1 MIIADYRSKFE
12 DMMRTTEEYRECLR
26 HQKGKTIGIIY
37 IFKGESAPGYRHYEC
52 WEGDVISSWLH
63 AVEELGCLP
72 LLMDARTFCDK
83 TMNGTLP
90 HLDYVVNLN
99 NGTYDISTL
108 GLITSVCAFHGIPCI
123 PCNTSTIVTGENKR
137 ISNLLAKMIGLQ
149 VPADLPPTC
158 GGGIIRPIALGS
170 SIGVRRID
178 DSNNEVDIKGN
189 ELYQEFISG
198 YDFTTP
204 ILYDPIAMSLSV
216 LPAVLYDPEN
226 QSPEWFLGE
235 DQKKKHSGYNK
246 TFIRIQNDLS
256 KLYLN
261 LAEIIGI
268 VDYCR
273 IDARFHSESDNDI
286 RLQTRSGASSKT
298 AYFMEINPMPTIKDK
313 INFCNAIENL
323 CENDP
328 IYHAYFEYKDFISG
342 NATATGFILSCA
354 VQSFIDAKPIC

>member
-1 MIIADYRSKFE
+1 MRSI
-12 DMMRTTEEYRECLR
+12 EEYRECLL

-37 IFKGESAPGYRHYEC
+37 IFKGESATGYRHYEC

-72 LLMDARTFCDK
+72 LLMDARTFCNK

-108 GLITSVCAFHGIPCI
+108 GLITSVCAFQGIPCI

-137 ISNLLAKMIGLQ
+137 ISNMLARMIGLQ
-149 VPADLPPTC
+149 VPADLSPTH
-158 GGGIIRPIALGS
+158 GGGIIRPFALGS

-178 DSNNEVDIKGN
+178 DSINEVDIKED

-204 ILYDPIAMSLSV
+204 ILYDPLSMSLSV
-216 LPAVLYDPEN
+216 LPAILYVPEN
-226 QSPEWFLGE
+226 QSSEWFLGE
-235 DQKKKHSGYNK
+235 EQKKEHRGYK
-246 TFIRIQNDLS
+246 KISIRIQNDLS
-256 KLYLN
+256 KLYLH
-261 LAEIIGI
+261 LAKTIGI

-273 IDARFHSESDNDI
+273 IDARFHDEPDGDI
-286 RLQTRSGASSKT
+286 HLQARPGASVKT

-323 CENDP
+323 CEDDLIFP
-328 IYHAYFEYKDFISG
+328 AYSEYKGVISE
-342 NATATGFILSCA
+342 NATTTGFILSCA
-354 VQSFIDAKPIC
+354 IQSFIDAKPKY